1 MPRWRLSLTCLPLL
15 LSMAFAAA
23 AQTRAWI
30 DRDHVALGETLT
42 LNVEA
47 RDAGAA
53 APDWSPLEKDF
64 IVSGNSSSRQVE
76 IANGRTSTRMLFAV
90 ALQPRR
96 EGLLTVPALKVG
108 KDATQPLPL
117 TVTAAAP
124 PARAGAPA
132 FIEAEIDD
140 ERPYVQQAVGYTL
153 RLYYLAPLVSGQLD
167 QDEPDGAS
175 LQRVG
180 SDLQYT
186 RLVEGRRYT
195 VVERRFL
202 LVPERSGP
210 LTVPGAR
217 FSGRGAGGFFDD
229 VFGDGSREL
238 SANGAPRFV
247 TVRPV
252 PANAPQPWLPL
263 HALGLRYA
271 ATPQDARV
279 GEAATVTVEARADGA
294 TAAQFP
300 AIELPAVEGA
310 QVFSEPAQTDETFE
324 DGRPQVVVTRK
335 FSIVPSRAGA
345 LRIPGP
351 RIAWWDVR
359 AGAARTASLPDL
371 RLQAAPGAQAGN
383 AASTPSP
390 GAAAAPAT
398 GIGARLP
405 GVQGDARIWAW
416 ATAAFALL
424 WLATLVWALQ
434 HRGAPTPS
442 PRPAARR
449 EPVGKPPRAG
459 DGGLKR
465 ALDAGD
471 LGDVADA
478 LCMLADPPAADL
490 DAVRARID
498 DAAQREAI
506 AQLQRARWG
515 GGDGTAARAALRSAF
530 ADGPRWRARDAAEAE
545 PLPPL
550 YPRG

>member
-1 MPRWRLSLTCLPLL
+1 MPRWLASLSCLL
-15 LSMAFAAA
+15 LAFAAFA
-23 AQTRAWI
+23 AQAQARAWI

-42 LNVEA
+42 LNVETH
-47 RDAGAA
+47 DAGAG
-53 APDWSPLEKDF
+53 APDWSPLRKDF

-76 IANGRTSTRMLFAV
+76 IANGRTSARMLYAV

-108 KDATQPLPL
+108 KATTQPIAL

-132 FIEAEIDD
+132 FIEAEVDD
-140 ERPYVQQAVGYTL
+140 EDPYVQQAVGYTL
-153 RLYYLAPLVSGQLD
+153 RLYYQAPLVSGQLD
-167 QDEPDGAS
+167 QAEPDGAS

-210 LTVPGAR
+210 LTIPGAR
-217 FSGRGAGGFFDD
+217 FAGRSAGGFFDD

-271 ATPQDARV
+271 ATPQSARV
-279 GEAATVTVEARADGA
+279 GEAATVTVEARADG
-294 TAAQFP
+294 TTGAQFP
-300 AIELPAVEGA
+300 AIELPAVDGA
-310 QVFSEPAQTDETFE
+310 QVFAEPAQVDETFE
-324 DGRPQVVVTRK
+324 DGRPRITVTRT

-371 RLQAAPGAQAGN
+371 RLQAAPGAQPGN
-383 AASTPSP
+383 AAPAASP
-390 GAAAAPAT
+390 GTAAAAA
-398 GIGARLP
+398 GRRARLP
-405 GVQGDARIWAW
+405 GVQGDARPWAW
-416 ATAAFALL
+416 ATAGFALL
-424 WLATLVWALQ
+424 WLATLAWALQ
-434 HRGAPTPS
+434 RRGAPAAPV
-442 PRPAARR
+442 ARR
-449 EPVGKPPRAG
+449 EPGTDAARPG
-459 DGGLKR
+459 HGGLKH
-465 ALDAGD
+465 ALAAGD

-478 LCMLADPPAADL
+478 LCALASPPATDL
-490 DAVRARID
+490 DDVHARLD
-498 DAAQREAI
+498 DAAQREAV

-515 GGDGTAARAALRSAF
+515 GGDGAAARAALRSAF
-530 ADGPRWRARDAAEAE
+530 ANGPRWRVREAVATE

>member
-1 MPRWRLSLTCLPLL
+1 MTRWRLSLPCLLLL
-15 LSMAFAAA
+15 LSAAFAAP
-23 AQTRAWI
+23 AQVRAWI

-47 RDAGAA
+47 RDAGMA
-53 APDWSPLEKDF
+53 APDWAPLQKDF
-64 IVSGNSSSRQVE
+64 IVSGNSSSRQLE
-76 IANGRTSTRMLFAV
+76 SANGRTTTRMLFAV

-108 KDATQPLPL
+108 NAATQPLQL
-117 TVTAAAP
+117 TVTPAAP

-132 FIEAEIDD
+132 FIEAEVDD
-140 ERPYVQQAVGYTL
+140 EHPYVQQAVGYTL
-153 RLYYLAPLVSGQLD
+153 RLYYLPPLVSGQLD
-167 QDEPDGAS
+167 QDEPDGAA

-210 LTVPGAR
+210 LTIPGAR
-217 FSGRGAGGFFDD
+217 FAGRGVGGFFDD

-271 ATPQDARV
+271 ATPQSARA

-300 AIELPAVEGA
+300 AIELPAVDGA
-310 QVFSEPAQTDETFE
+310 QVFAEPAQADETFE

-359 AGAARTASLPDL
+359 AATARTASLPDL
-371 RLQAAPGAQAGN
+371 RLQVAPGAKGS
-383 AASTPSP
+383 AADSASP
-390 GAAAAPAT
+390 PRAAAAPA
-398 GIGARLP
+398 GGGAHLP

-434 HRGAPTPS
+434 HRGASPS
-442 PRPAARR
+442 QRNVARPGPAGA
-449 EPVGKPPRAG
+449 PPARAG
-459 DGGLKR
+459 HGGLKR

-471 LGDVADA
+471 LGDVAEA
-478 LCMLADPPAADL
+478 LCALADPPAADL
-490 DAVRARID
+490 DAVRERLAD
-498 DAAQREAI
+498 EAQREAV
-506 AQLQRARWG
+506 ARLQRARWG

-530 ADGPRWRARDAAEAE
+530 ADGPRWRERDAGEAE